1 MIGGHLKKGVGMATV
16 QGVETRKFD
25 VEIDAKQALIALAQ
39 ELCVYHYFR
48 NNYGQYYKIK
58 DNKIYSYDD
67 VSYHGSPSYEETL
80 DSDNEATVN
89 NYRLINEIA
98 KTNNFELSWY

>member
-1 MIGGHLKKGVGMATV
+1 MAIV
-16 QGVETRKFD
+16 QGTETRKFD
-25 VEIDAKQALIALAQ
+25 VVIDKNEALRALAE

-80 DSDNEATVN
+80 NSDNVLTVN
-89 NYRLINEIA
+89 NYRLIKELAEI
-98 KTNNFELSWY
+98 NNINLSWY